1 MEPREFIEP
10 QVRFWL
16 LNGIEEE
23 LKVTEPRLNYPL
35 AENCR
40 FVAEVGERPIVD
52 VRFYFNPERN
62 RPYELH
68 FDVRDG
74 LDYRDGRGVAKVESH
89 GSRADENLL
98 EEYFV
103 RVFEFGNT
111 RVNIGM
117 TRGKARVYVET
128 ARE

>member
-1 MEPREFIEP
+1 MEPREFTEP

-23 LKVTEPRLNYPL
+23 LKVTEPSLNYPL
-35 AENCR
+35 AEHCR
-40 FVAEVGERPIVD
+40 FVAEVGERPVLD
-52 VRFYFNPERN
+52 VCFEFDAERD

-68 FDVRDG
+68 FNIRDG
-74 LDYRDGRGVAKVESH
+74 LDYQDVQGNAKVEAY
-89 GSRADENLL
+89 GSRADKDLL
-98 EEYFV
+98 EEHFV

-111 RVNIGM
+111 RVSIGM
-117 TRGKARVYVET
+117 TRGKARVYIET